1 MVLPP
6 FNILEWLVIVSC
18 PSDKKSFNKNVTSLT
33 ATGVR
38 GGGIGGQG
46 GGEWG
51 GNSPPQPPISY
62 LVTYELFETLMY
74 CVPPPSTK
82 TRGHLWV
89 VVVVSDEEIEA
100 WKIFLCEILLL
111 ESPSVQHL
119 CPFLLSPV
127 PSSPS
132 SVCMPTMLRPGTVQV
147 FRSRF
152 FGLTLRLCDPVLL
165 TLAAPPRQTT
175 ELDRPRFEPGTIRE
189 VEGEGCGDGVRGCWC
204 CCCTRSAMRY
214 GGVENGCGYSND
226 DFEDQ
231 IEDITGKEVERRG
244 GLSG

>member
-1 MVLPP
+1 M
-6 FNILEWLVIVSC
+6 
-18 PSDKKSFNKNVTSLT
+18 
-33 ATGVR
+33 
-38 GGGIGGQG
+38 
-46 GGEWG
+46 
-51 GNSPPQPPISY
+51 
-62 LVTYELFETLMY
+62 
-74 CVPPPSTK
+74 
-82 TRGHLWV
+82 
-89 VVVVSDEEIEA
+89 VVSDEEIEA
-100 WKIFLCEILLL
+100 WRIFCVKSCCWSLRLCSIFVRFSCLPSRPLL
-111 ESPSVQHL
+111 PR
-119 CPFLLSPV
+119 
-127 PSSPS
+127 

-189 VEGEGCGDGVRGCWC
+189 VEGEGCGDGDRGCWC

-231 IEDITGKEVERRG
+231 IEDITGKEVERG
-244 GLSG
+244 GALGVTRTKSMATF